1 MTQDRR
7 PRSEQHIAMEAAAR
21 AGPETQA
28 LLVGPLIAVCCQ
40 ATSLLPCSPPGTA
53 IALAPSELVG
63 VAETGR
69 APVGDAI
76 AGHTVI

>member
-1 MTQDRR
+1 MIDTVVIQ
-7 PRSEQHIAMEAAAR
+7 PGAETGEPAV
-21 AGPETQA
+21 AGVSWV
-28 LLVGPLIAVCCQ
+28 LIGPLIAVRCQ
-40 ATSLLPCSPPGTA
+40 STSLLPCSPSGTA
-53 IALAPSELVG
+53 VALAPSELVG